1 MFHFLKSETL
11 GKQMNISI
19 IRIVTVLLVSVSLIS
34 RADEPAANTVVS
46 AGVSEIV
53 DNIVEVNVLMHSA
66 VGVGGG
72 RPQQYDNFVL
82 LKSTASKDEL
92 IRLTDHTNPVVR
104 CYAFWALI
112 SDPSVELYP
121 LVLAHISDSELFEEF
136 SGCLRSRE
144 QVGDFFIAA
153 ASWEEAA
160 VKLTTEQLEVLDH
173 VLITMPNDLLAKN
186 RAIEKLEPTEEV
198 YPRILELVTEETNQT
213 ALVVLAKYRKQKD
226 IPVILNFPA
235 EEYNSYV
242 YAAISTFPDTAF
254 FSLLESRLKE
264 AFSETGHHT
273 EWAGLYK
280 AIAAYKNDQALEL
293 LRRPLTEVNTPSM
306 RKYHIDDLCSALSE
320 NLCPL
325 YEELLW
331 RLWKEEGLISLGA
344 FRYLCGKDKDE
355 AYTFAK
361 EKLRHAEEL
370 SNHVELVEEMLDM
383 LLKWDKQVAFR
394 IIREQIRD
402 ADARLFPVFAD
413 QVIVLQD
420 SSFIYPL
427 ANRLGQEKEPQVY
440 LKIAEAL
447 LAYNSKA
454 VNQKI
459 KDAVNR
465 NEALRTGAGY
475 DALRQLAEKIS
486 AESGD

>member
-1 MFHFLKSETL
+1 
-11 GKQMNISI
+11 MNTSI
-19 IRIVTVLLVSVSLIS
+19 IRIVTVLLVSGSLIS
-34 RADEPAANTVVS
+34 RADEPAADAVVS

-66 VGVGGG
+66 VGVAGG

-82 LKSTASKDEL
+82 LKSVASRDEL
-92 IRLTDHTNPVVR
+92 IRLTDHFNPVVR

-112 SDPSVELYP
+112 SDPSVDLYP
-121 LVLAHISDSELFEEF
+121 LVLAHISDSELFETF
-136 SGCLRSRE
+136 SGCIRSGER
-144 QVGDFFIAA
+144 VGDFFIDA

-160 VKLTTEQLEVLDH
+160 VKLTTEQLDELDH
-173 VLITMPNDLLAKN
+173 LLITTPNDLSAKN
-186 RAIEKLEPTEEV
+186 SAIGKLEPTEEV

-242 YAAISTFPDTAF
+242 YAAISTFPDEAF
-254 FSLLESRLKE
+254 WPLLESRLKE
-264 AFSETGHHT
+264 AFSKTLHCN

-280 AIAAYKNDQALEL
+280 AIAAYKNDQAVEL
-293 LRRPLTEVNTPSM
+293 LWRPLTEVNDRSM
-306 RKYHIDDLCSALSE
+306 REYHLRYLCGALSE

-331 RLWKEEGLISLGA
+331 RLWEEEGLISLGA

-370 SNHVELVEEMLDM
+370 SNHVELVEEMLNM
-383 LLKWDKQVAFR
+383 LLKWDKEFAFR
-394 IIREQIRD
+394 MIREQIRD
-402 ADARLFPVFAD
+402 ADARLFPVFAE
-413 QVIVLQD
+413 QVIALQD

-447 LAYNSKA
+447 LAYNNKA

-459 KDAVNR
+459 RDAVKR
-465 NEALRTGAGY
+465 NEALRSGAGN
-475 DALRQLAEKIS
+475 DALKKLAEKIGS
-486 AESGD
+486 EKDD